1 MKIHFQKIASPFF
14 LFVLVIFQIG
24 LSSCQ
29 SVTQGSLLKDIEEI
43 ANSANEDSGPS
54 TSPVTQKQE
63 SSNSFAGLMS
73 PQSYST
79 IGFIL
84 FIISV
89 VYIGVIVICIIR
101 KLFKSRS
108 NQRVDE
114 QAALLV
120 QEERP
125 IERQQNVESV
135 NDGNRYVAINDPE
148 ADAGRNQERNH

>member
-43 ANSANEDSGPS
+43 ANSAYEDSGLS
-54 TSPVTQKQE
+54 TSPVRQKQE